1 MIILNGKYT
10 NAIIYTEELEES
22 ALAQVQNLINQEFTS
37 GSTVR
42 VMPDVHTGAGAPIGL
57 TMTIQDKVVP
67 NLVGVDIGCGMETIK
82 LRNTHIELEAL
93 DKAIHQL
100 IPSGFDIRKETHPF
114 YDQIPM
120 ENLKCLKSINSHRAA
135 HSLGTLGGGNHFIE
149 LAKDEAGA
157 YYLIIHSGS
166 RHFGLEV
173 AKYYQ
178 KIAFETHP
186 PGGISEK
193 ELIAN
198 LKAQGREKEILKTI
212 GALKKTQ
219 PPIPKD
225 LAWLEGENRK
235 DYLNDMSI
243 AQTYSVVNRKAMA
256 DLLIRKM
263 KLKVDQS
270 FTTIHNYIDLKT
282 QILRKGSISAQKGE
296 KVLIPM
302 NMRDG
307 SLLAIGKGNPEWNCS
322 APHGAG
328 RLMSRT
334 QAKNSLTLSDFKKAM
349 DGIYSSTINQSTL
362 DEAPSAYKPMESI
375 LSQIGDTVEIIAH
388 LKPVYNFKATE

>member
-57 TMTIQDKVVP
+57 NMTIQDKVVP

-178 KIAFETHP
+178 KIAFETHQ

>member
-1 MIILNGKYT
+1 MCK
-10 NAIIYTEELEES
+10 IY
-22 ALAQVQNLINQEFTS
+22 QH
-37 GSTVR
+37 
-42 VMPDVHTGAGAPIGL
+42 P
-57 TMTIQDKVVP
+57 
-67 NLVGVDIGCGMETIK
+67 
-82 LRNTHIELEAL
+82 
-93 DKAIHQL
+93 
-100 IPSGFDIRKETHPF
+100 PSSS
-114 YDQIPM
+114 Q
-120 ENLKCLKSINSHRAA
+120 
-135 HSLGTLGGGNHFIE
+135 LGTLGGGNHFIE
-149 LAKDEAGA
+149 LAKDEAEA

-173 AKYYQ
+173 AKHYQ
-178 KIAFETHP
+178 KIAFETHQR
-186 PGGISEK
+186 GGISEK

-198 LKAQGREKEILKTI
+198 LKAQGREKEIPKTVA
-212 GALKKTQ
+212 ALKKIQ

-225 LAWLEGENRK
+225 LAWLEGENLE

-243 AQTYSVVNRKAMA
+243 AQTYSVINRRAMA

-263 KLKVDQS
+263 KLKVDES
-270 FTTIHNYIDLKT
+270 FTTIHNYIDLKN

-307 SLLAIGKGNPEWNCS
+307 SLLAIGKGNSEWNYS

-334 QAKNSLTLSDFKKAM
+334 QAKNSLTLSDFKKSM
-349 DGIYSSTINQSTL
+349 VGIYSTSINQSTL

-375 LSQIGDTVEIIAH
+375 RSQIGDTVEIIAH
-388 LKPVYNFKATE
+388 LKPVYNFKAAE